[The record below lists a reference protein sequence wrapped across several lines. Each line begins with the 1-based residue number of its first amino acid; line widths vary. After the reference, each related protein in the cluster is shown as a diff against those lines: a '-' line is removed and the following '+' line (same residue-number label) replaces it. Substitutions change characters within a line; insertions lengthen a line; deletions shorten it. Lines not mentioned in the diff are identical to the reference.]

1 MADSADTGQK
11 LKILV
16 VDDQAPVRDV
26 TLAMLD
32 ALGYDGFGAESGSA
46 ALAFLKRERIDALL
60 VDVAMPDLPGTE
72 VVKRMEQLGHEVPV
86 VFVTGMA
93 TREEELELS
102 EKPPQRRLLMKP
114 YRMNDLRALLTE
126 LDL

>member
-1 MADSADTGQK
+1 MS
-11 LKILV
+11 KILV